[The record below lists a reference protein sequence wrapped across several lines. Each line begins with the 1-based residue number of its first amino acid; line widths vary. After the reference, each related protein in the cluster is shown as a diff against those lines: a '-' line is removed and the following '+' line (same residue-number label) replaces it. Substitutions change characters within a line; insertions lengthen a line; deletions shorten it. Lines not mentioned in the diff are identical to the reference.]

1 MRRLKV
7 FQTFRRLRLRSHLH
21 LQSFRA
27 QIVKDQR
34 VPARSLVHN
43 SPGQTDFFVQL
54 FAILRGRFVFRD
66 EVFQL
71 QRDVKLVRV
80 RMPAR
85 FLLREDLLDS
95 ILRVLRRV

>member
-1 MRRLKV
+1 MRRFEV
-7 FQTFRRLRLRSHLH
+7 IQTLCRSCLCSHLP
-21 LQSFRA
+21 LQPFGT